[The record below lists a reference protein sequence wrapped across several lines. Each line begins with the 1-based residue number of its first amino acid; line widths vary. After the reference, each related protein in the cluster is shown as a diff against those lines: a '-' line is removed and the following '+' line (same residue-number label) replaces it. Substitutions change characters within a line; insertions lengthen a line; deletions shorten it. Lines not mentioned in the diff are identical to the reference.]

1 MKQYILKKPDARISF
16 KVDYRSE
23 LNEEQY
29 RAVTAGDGPIL
40 VIAGAGSGKTRTI
53 TYRVAWLIEL
63 GIRPEEILLVTFT
76 NKAAREMLQRVEHIT
91 GLNLKTLWGG
101 TYHHVANII
110 LRRHAN
116 LLGYTHDFTILDTTD
131 TKDLID
137 MCIDELKIDTRK
149 KRFPKGE
156 VIREIFSFTVN
167 TESSLEKAILKKA
180 PHFSDLIE
188 TIKVVKDYYD
198 NKKKA
203 INSMDFDD
211 LLTNLKKLLD
221 ENKEISEKYTG
232 LFKYILVDEYQ
243 DTNKLQADLI
253 DKLASKHKNLLV
265 VGDDSQSIYSFRG
278 ANFTNIITFTER
290 YPNAQIYKLETNYRS
305 TPQILTLANSSI
317 RYNTKQYPKTLR
329 SVQPDG
335 EMPAIVP
342 VVDVYEQAEFVAQ
355 RILELRGEGVPLDEI
370 AVLYRAHFH
379 SMELQLELTRRN
391 IPFFIRSGIRFFEQ
405 AHVKDVVSFLRLT
418 INPKDELSLKRVL
431 KLFPG
436 IGKNTAEKLWE
447 TVMNSREP
455 ASVFSSPDIIDP
467 LGAKAHAGW
476 KKFSGIYMNLNKEG
490 IQNIPAEQITVVL
503 NNFYSD
509 YLYSAY
515 PNADER
521 RQDIE
526 ELAGYAKR
534 FSSTVD
540 FLAQLSLLTEITG
553 EDIIAEDE
561 RDEALTLST
570 IHQAKGLE
578 WEHVFIIW
586 LSEGRMPSPLSL
598 STQEELEEE
607 RRLFYVGVTRAKK
620 GLYFIYPRMIEQTHR
635 TIIAKPSR
643 FIMELDRDSYEI
655 WRVDR

>member
-1 MKQYILKKPDARISF
+1 MKQFILRKPDSQASF

-23 LNEEQY
+23 LNDEQY
-29 RAVTAGDGPIL
+29 AAVTADGGPIL

-53 TYRVAWLIEL
+53 TYRVAWLIES

-91 GLNLKTLWGG
+91 GLNLRALWGG

-110 LRRHAN
+110 LRKHAD

-131 TKDLID
+131 AKDLIE
-137 MCIDELKIDTRK
+137 MCIDELKIDVK
-149 KRFPKGE
+149 KRRFPNGE
-156 VIREIFSFTVN
+156 VLREIFSFAVN
-167 TESSLEKAILKKA
+167 TESSLENAVLKKT
-180 PHFSDLIE
+180 PYFKEEIE
-188 TIKVVKDYYD
+188 RIKLVMTYYD
-198 NKKKA
+198 EKKKR

-221 ENKEISEKYTG
+221 ENQYIYEKYSSQ
-232 LFKYILVDEYQ
+232 FRYILVDEYQ

-253 DKLASKHKNLLV
+253 DKLASKNRNLLV

-290 YPNAQIYKLETNYRS
+290 YPDAQIFKLETNYRS
-305 TPQILTLANSSI
+305 SPQILTLANSSI
-317 RYNTKQYPKTLR
+317 RYNTKQYHKTLR
-329 SVQPDG
+329 AVRPDY
-335 EMPAIVP
+335 ELPAIVP
-342 VVDVYEQAEFVAQ
+342 VDDVYEQAEFVAQ
-355 RILELRGEGVPLDEI
+355 RILELRENGISLDRI

-391 IPFFIRSGIRFFEQ
+391 IPFFIRSGLRFFEQ

-418 INPKDELSLKRVL
+418 INPKDELSLKRAL
-431 KLFPG
+431 KLFTG
-436 IGKNTAEKLWE
+436 IGKSTAEKLWE
-447 TVMNSREP
+447 ILSISSDPLSLLV
-455 ASVFSSPDIIDP
+455 SPDTGKHFGQKI
-467 LGAKAHAGW
+467 HEGW
-476 KKFSGIYMNLNKEG
+476 KRFSEIYTDLNKEG
-490 IQNIPAEQITVVL
+490 IKNIPAEQLTVVL
-503 NNFYSD
+503 DDFYGD
-509 YLYSAY
+509 YLHSAY

-534 FSSTVD
+534 FSSTAD
-540 FLAQLSLLTEITG
+540 FLAQLSLLTELTG

-586 LSEGRMPSPLSL
+586 LSEGRMPLPLSL
-598 STQEELEEE
+598 NTQEELEEE

-620 GLYFIYPRMIEQTHR
+620 GLYLIYPRMIEQPHR

-643 FIMELDRDSYEI
+643 FIMELDKTTYEI

>member
-1 MKQYILKKPDARISF
+1 MKQYILRKPEHKVSF
-16 KVDYRSE
+16 KVNYRSE
-23 LNEEQY
+23 LNDEQY
-29 RAVTAGDGPIL
+29 SAVTADGGPIL

-53 TYRVAWLIEL
+53 TYRVAWLIES

-91 GLNLKTLWGG
+91 GLNLRALWGG

-110 LRRHAN
+110 LRKHAT
-116 LLGYTHDFTILDTTD
+116 LLGYTHDFSILDTTD
-131 TKDLID
+131 AKDLIE
-137 MCIDELKIDTRK
+137 MCIDELKIDVKK
-149 KRFPKGE
+149 KRFPRGE
-156 VIREIFSFTVN
+156 VLREIFSFAVN
-167 TESSLEKAILKKA
+167 TESSLENAVLKKA
-180 PHFSDLIE
+180 PYFGDLIE
-188 TIKVVKDYYD
+188 TVKLVKDYYD
-198 NKKKA
+198 NKKKT
-203 INSMDFDD
+203 INAMDFDD
-211 LLTNLKKLLD
+211 LLTNLKKLI
-221 ENKEISEKYTG
+221 EEEQNIYEKYTL

-253 DKLASKHKNLLV
+253 DKLASKHRNLLV

-290 YPNAQIYKLETNYRS
+290 YPDARIYKLETNYRS
-305 TPQILTLANSSI
+305 TPQILTLANASI
-317 RYNTKQYPKTLR
+317 RYNTKQYHKTLR
-329 SVQPDG
+329 SVQPDD
-335 EMPAIVP
+335 ELPAIVP
-342 VVDVYEQAEFVAQ
+342 VDDVYEQAEFVAQ
-355 RILELRGEGVPLDEI
+355 RILELREDGMSLDKI

-418 INPKDELSLKRVL
+418 INPKDELSLKRAL

-436 IGKNTAEKLWE
+436 IGKSTAEKVWE
-447 TVMNSREP
+447 IIVNSPQLE
-455 ASVFSSPDIIDP
+455 SISLSPEIINQF
-467 LGAKAHAGW
+467 GTKIQEGW
-476 KKFSGIYMNLNKEG
+476 KKFLEIYTDLNKEG
-490 IQNIPAEQITVVL
+490 IKNTPTKQLTVVL
-503 NNFYSD
+503 DDFYSD
-509 YLYSAY
+509 YLHSAY

-521 RQDIE
+521 KQDIE

-534 FSSTVD
+534 FSKTAD

-586 LSEGRMPSPLSL
+586 VSEGRMPSPLSL
-598 STQEELEEE
+598 SSQNELEEE
-607 RRLFYVGVTRAKK
+607 RRLFYVGVTRARK
-620 GLYFIYPRMIEQTHR
+620 GLYLIYPRMIEQTHR

-643 FIMELDRDSYEI
+643 FLQELDRNTYEI
-655 WRVDR
+655 WRING

>member
-1 MKQYILKKPDARISF
+1 MKQYILKRPGYRISF

-29 RAVTAGDGPIL
+29 RAVTADGGPIL
-40 VIAGAGSGKTRTI
+40 VIAGAGTGKTRTI
-53 TYRVAWLIEL
+53 TYRVAWLIES

-91 GLNLKTLWGG
+91 GLNLRALWGG

-131 TKDLID
+131 AKDLIE

-149 KRFPKGE
+149 RRFPKGE
-156 VIREIFSFTVN
+156 VLREIFSFAVN
-167 TESSLEKAILKKA
+167 TESSLENAILRKA
-180 PHFSDLIE
+180 PYFRDLIDA
-188 TIKVVKDYYD
+188 IKVVKDYYD
-198 NKKKA
+198 NKKKT

-221 ENKEISEKYTG
+221 ENKEVLEKYTD

-253 DKLASKHKNLLV
+253 DKLASKHRNLLV

-278 ANFTNIITFTER
+278 ANFTNIITFPER
-290 YPNAQIYKLETNYRS
+290 YPDVQIYKLETNYRS
-305 TPQILTLANSSI
+305 TPQILSLANSSI
-317 RYNTKQYPKTLR
+317 KHNTRQYPKTLR
-329 SVQPDG
+329 AVQRDG

-342 VVDVYEQAEFVAQ
+342 VDDVYEQAEFVAQ
-355 RILELRGEGVPLDEI
+355 RILELRDEGVPLNQI

-418 INPKDELSLKRVL
+418 INPRDELSLKRVL

-436 IGKNTAEKLWE
+436 IGKNTAEKLWG
-447 TVMNSREP
+447 MIMDSREP
-455 ASVFSSPDIIDP
+455 ASVLISPDTIERF
-467 LGAKAHAGW
+467 GERAHAGW
-476 KKFSGIYMNLNKEG
+476 KKFSEIYTDLIREG

-503 NNFYSD
+503 DNFYSD

-515 PNADER
+515 PNAEER

-534 FSSTVD
+534 FSNTSD
-540 FLAQLSLLTEITG
+540 FLAQLALMTEITG

-586 LSEGRMPSPLSL
+586 LTEGRMPSPLSL
-598 STQEELEEE
+598 SSQEELEEE

-643 FIMELDRDSYEI
+643 FIMELDRDTYEI
-655 WRVDR
+655 WRVNR